1 MSDENFSFG
10 ENQNPYQAPAAY
22 LAEPTPE
29 TMEFA
34 DRGTRLGAHI
44 LDWLVFLPLG
54 GIIGLLFFWLMM
66 AHGTGMSWG
75 EAWGAALNFSRGM
88 TRDVR
93 LLLGVALGIAVLF
106 LGLVGLNLYWL
117 HRHGQTIGKRICK
130 IKVVR
135 TDGSRVS
142 LGRIIGLRW
151 LPVAAMQMIPLVGFL
166 VKFIDPLMIFRESY
180 QCLHDQIADTIVVK
194 VGRN

>member
-10 ENQNPYQAPAAY
+10 ESQNPYQAPAAY

-29 TMEFA
+29 SLEFA

-44 LDWLVFLPLG
+44 LDGLVFMPLG
-54 GIIGLLFFWLMM
+54 GIIAFLAIGLVMEQF
-66 AHGTGMSWG
+66 GGSSWNR
-75 EAWGAALNFSRGM
+75 AWNRSLVLGLG
-88 TRDVR
+88 
-93 LLLGVALGIAVLF
+93 LGVSVLF

-117 HRHGQTIGKRICK
+117 HRYGQTIGKRICK
-130 IKVVR
+130 IKIVR
-135 TDGSRVS
+135 TDGSRVT

-151 LPVAAMQMIPLVGFL
+151 LPVTAMQMIPFVGYLVQL
-166 VKFIDPLMIFRESY
+166 IDPLFIFRESQ